1 MQEDRET
8 EEPLIRLVDDDEAD
22 RQALRFMLESYGW
35 KVATYA
41 DAATFLVN
49 DRPSVPGCLVL
60 DVRMPG
66 MSGLELQQEMNRRAM
81 TLPIVFLTGHGDVP
95 MAVGAMQKG
104 AVNFLLKPIEAEAF
118 NRAVNQA
125 VAQTTCRLVGGAPRD
140 GVAKYQQLSERQQ
153 EIMVMLA
160 EGKLNRE
167 IARELKISERTVEG
181 HRYNAFKL
189 LGVKNRSELVRLMS
203 QVQVFLNSG
212 SQ

>member
-1 MQEDRET
+1 MQEERQSD
-8 EEPLIRLVDDDEAD
+8 EPLIRLVDDDEAD
-22 RQALRFMLESYGW
+22 RQALTFMLESYGW
-35 KVATYA
+35 KVAPYA
-41 DAATFLVN
+41 DAMAFLVG

-66 MSGLELQQEMNRRAM
+66 MSGLELQQEMNRRGM

-125 VAQTTCRLVGGAPRD
+125 VAKTQGRLGMGGTPRD
-140 GVAKYQQLSERQQ
+140 CVEKYRQLSERQQ
-153 EIMVMLA
+153 EIMEMLA

-189 LGVKNRSELVRLMS
+189 LGVKNRSELVQLMS
-203 QVQVFLNSG
+203 QVQAFLQSE
-212 SQ
+212 